1 MILLWGV
8 IGDGPLAAVR
18 QEIERQG
25 WPLFFLDQQAVL
37 ETSTEMTVSDRVTG
51 RLSLR
56 SCEIGLDEIT
66 SVYLRPYDS
75 RRMQA
80 VRQAGQNSPAWCHAL
95 ALEDALL
102 RWSELTPALVIN
114 RPSAMASNNSKPYQV
129 SLISSL
135 GFSIPDTLV
144 TTDVQV
150 ALDFWA
156 EHSTVI
162 YKSVSSVRS
171 VVSRLSPKQ
180 HPFLEDITHCPT
192 QFQEYIEGIDYRVHV
207 VGEEIFATEICS
219 TADDYRYAGKQGAT
233 ITLRPYHL
241 PDEIV
246 DRCRTVTTAL
256 QLSVAGIDLRR
267 TPADKWY
274 CFEVNPSP
282 GFTFYQEATGQRIS
296 EAIARL
302 LARACFCA

>member
-1 MILLWGV
+1 MILLWG
-8 IGDGPLAAVR
+8 IRGDGPLAAIR

-37 ETSTEMTVSDRVTG
+37 ETSMEMSVDDKVTG

-56 SCEIGLDEIT
+56 SCEIGLNEIT

-75 RRMQA
+75 RRMRA
-80 VRQAGQNSPAWCHAL
+80 VRQAGQNSPAWRHAL

-102 RWSELTPALVIN
+102 CWAELTPALVIN

-129 SLISSL
+129 SLISSP
-135 GFSIPDTLV
+135 GISIPDTLV

-156 EHSTVI
+156 EHGTVI

-171 VVSRLSPKQ
+171 IVSRLSHEQ
-180 HPFLEDITHCPT
+180 RHSLEGIAHCPT

-219 TADDYRYAGKQGAT
+219 TADDYRYADRQGTT
-233 ITLRPYHL
+233 ITLRPYRL

-246 DRCRTVTTAL
+246 GGCRKIATAL
-256 QLSVAGIDLRR
+256 QLSIAGIDLRR
-267 TPADKWY
+267 TPAGKWY

-302 LARACFCA
+302 LARAYL